1 MNVTIVDIAKKAE
14 VSISTVS
21 RVLNNK
27 PNVCPDR
34 KQRILAAIDELDYK
48 PNYWAQGIRKNVT
61 GQKTGRIAL
70 LFVNLSERMRTL
82 SFVMQYIQG
91 IHQEIASAGKE
102 FLFNIWHD
110 EDETIPSMLFN
121 RDVDGV
127 IVKGQSHDPALQQWL
142 GRCPAVHLNPL
153 CHPSPYGDSIM
164 VDYEAG
170 TSEAVKYL
178 ASQGH
183 RRIAYIA
190 PQHHLYSQRKLSG
203 FRRSVSALGL
213 DVDENLIQIRGGVGK
228 LDCGWAIDNLWSLS
242 HPPTVIISDDK
253 TCVSIYKALA
263 DRDIKIPQDVSVFG
277 YDNDLARCESL
288 MPMLST
294 MDLEACDIG
303 RAAVRQILSRV
314 ENPQD
319 SNRTLLVQ
327 GRIVE
332 RASVRKL

>member
-1 MNVTIVDIAKKAE
+1 MSVTIVDIAKKAG

-27 PNVCPDR
+27 PNVCSDR

-48 PNYWAQGIRKNVT
+48 PNYWARGIRKNAT

-70 LFVNLSERMRTL
+70 LFVNLSERMHTL
-82 SFVMQYIQG
+82 SFIMQYIQG
-91 IHQEIASAGKE
+91 IHQEIATAGKE

-110 EDETIPSMLFN
+110 EDGVIPAVLFN
-121 RDVDGV
+121 GDVDGV
-127 IVKGQSHDPALQQWL
+127 IIKGWSNDPAMQRWL
-142 GRCPAVHLNPL
+142 SGRPVVRLNPL
-153 CHPSPYGDSIM
+153 ETDDFGDRVM

-203 FRRSVSALGL
+203 YRRGVSDLGL
-213 DVDENLIQIRGGVGK
+213 DVDENLIQIRTGVGGQEC
-228 LDCGWAIDNLWSLS
+228 DWAIDNLWSLS
-242 HPPTVIISDDK
+242 HPPTAIISDDK
-253 TCVSIYKALA
+253 TCVTIYKALA
-263 DRDIKIPQDVSVFG
+263 DRGIKIPQDVSVFG
-277 YDNDLARCESL
+277 YDNDLSRCESL
-288 MPMLST
+288 TPTLST

-303 RAAVRQILSRV
+303 RAAVRQLLSRV

-319 SNRTLLVQ
+319 STRTLLIR
-327 GRIVE
+327 GRVIE